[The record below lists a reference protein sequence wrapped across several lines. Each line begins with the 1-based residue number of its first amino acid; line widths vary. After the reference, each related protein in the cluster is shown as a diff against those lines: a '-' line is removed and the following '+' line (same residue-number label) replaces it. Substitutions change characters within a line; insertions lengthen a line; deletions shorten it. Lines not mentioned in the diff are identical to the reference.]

1 MFPNTS
7 RTSDVNAPPL
17 SSEMFGRAGQYNPPT
32 AIKLVNTEKVC
43 ELTMPSQTENLE
55 LIRALVAKIAQKAGF
70 AEMAVMQITLAVEE
84 ACVNAIKHA
93 HKNNVAKPLRIQI
106 KTDHQKLTV
115 VVSDRGKGF
124 DFQNLKE
131 PDMQEYF
138 AKRRPGGLGIVL
150 MKRLMDEVHFET
162 LKGKGTRVWLV
173 RYLTNHQKQNVH

>member
-1 MFPNTS
+1 MFPNIC
-7 RTSDVNAPPL
+7 RTSDANVPLL
-17 SSEMFGRAGQYNPPT
+17 SSEMFSRVGRYNPPT
-32 AIKLVNTEKVC
+32 GMDLANTERVC
-43 ELTMPSQTENLE
+43 ELTTPSQTENLE
-55 LIRALVAKIAQKAGF
+55 LIRAVVAKIAQKAGF
-70 AEMAVMQITLAVEE
+70 AEMVVMQITLAVEE

-93 HKNNVAKPLRIQI
+93 HSNSAAKPLHVQI

-150 MKRLMDEVHFET
+150 MKRLMDEVRFES

-173 RYLTNHQKQNVH
+173 RYLANHQKQNVH